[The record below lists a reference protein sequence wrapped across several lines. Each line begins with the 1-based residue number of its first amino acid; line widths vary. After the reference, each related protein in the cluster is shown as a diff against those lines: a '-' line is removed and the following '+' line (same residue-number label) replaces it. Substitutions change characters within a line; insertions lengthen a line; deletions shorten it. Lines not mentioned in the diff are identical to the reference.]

1 MATDLTPMAYTAA
14 ELKEEKKEMAIGCNG
29 QPNPYPW
36 GLCLHLEDS
45 ALQKLSI
52 KELPRVG
59 TTMRIVAECE
69 VTNVAQSSGRNMD
82 DRRTVGLQITAMQI
96 SQEST

>member
-1 MATDLTPMAYTAA
+1 MAEDLTSMAYTKA
-14 ELKEEKKEMAIGCNG
+14 ELKEEKKEMAVGVNG

-36 GLCLHLEDS
+36 GLCLHLDDC
-45 ALQKLSI
+45 AINKLSI

-69 VTNVAQSSGRNMD
+69 VTNVAQSSARDTD
-82 DRRTVGLQITAMQI
+82 DRRTIGLQITAMQI
-96 SQEST
+96 VSEST